1 MTFTV
6 PEVHHTPDRTTSTD
20 LPLSAEREAS
30 SRAVRLASIR
40 QVLISAAWFGLLTG
54 LVEGVALW
62 ALQQFGLMGGQL
74 TFLGFSAEI
83 IWIAAGFDLLLFSA
97 LGLVLGAVAWFLP
110 RLPVAVVSVFV
121 FGYLALFDW
130 LVVLLAG
137 RVRIWA
143 IPVPAI
149 GLAVQ
154 LARWV
159 RVRHH
164 AVGRFWQQSL
174 PWLAGVALLAFVGIQ
189 GSFYLVEQ
197 VGSSRLPAADA
208 DIPNVLVLLVDA
220 LRADHVSSYGYLRT
234 TSPNIDR
241 IAGQGVLFENAYS
254 TSSWT
259 QPSHAS
265 LLTGRYTYEHR
276 AELYRRL
283 DDTYPTIGELLQSHG
298 YRTGAFSA
306 NYRVFA
312 RRLGFGRGFHHFED
326 YYRSMAN
333 IAVNTVYGRLAE
345 VYLLHRVLGVEGET
359 GRRWADDMNGALLR
373 WIDRDSEKPF
383 FAFVNYFDVHD
394 PYVPP
399 QPYRGTFS
407 SLPDP
412 GGLIN
417 SYWGTDG
424 IYVPMTLDQ
433 LQGEVDA
440 YDGAI
445 AYVDHHIEQLMQE
458 LRARGLADNT
468 IIVIISDHG
477 ESFGEHGLLQHTNS
491 LYREVVHVPL
501 IICWPGHVPQGARV
515 AEPVSIAALPST
527 LAALIGDRDQVLF
540 PAPSLQQLWD
550 TPSIDL
556 DWPDP
561 IAELAQHSSSPVQN
575 PSAHGAMRS
584 VLDAQWHY
592 IAHTAYGEEL
602 YRWSD
607 DPGELIN
614 MADRAKARPLLEQFA
629 AYLAELRLAVES
641 EQVR

>member
-1 MTFTV
+1 MTVTV

-20 LPLSAEREAS
+20 LPFSAGREAS
-30 SRAVRLASIR
+30 PKAARLASIW

-110 RLPVAVVSVFV
+110 RLPVAAVSVFV

-197 VGSSRLPAADA
+197 VGTSRLPAADA
-208 DIPNVLVLLVDA
+208 HIPNVLVLLVDA

-234 TSPNIDR
+234 TSPNIDW

-265 LLTGRYTYEHR
+265 LLTGRYTYEHG

-283 DDTYPTIGELLQSHG
+283 DGTYPTIGEVLQSHG

-306 NYRVFA
+306 NYRVFT

-326 YYRSMAN
+326 YYRSIGN
-333 IAVNTVYGRLAE
+333 VAVNTVYGRLVE
-345 VYLLHRVLGVEGET
+345 VYVLHRVLGVEGET

-373 WIDRDSEKPF
+373 WIDRDRGKPF

-424 IYVPMTLDQ
+424 IYVPMTPDQ

-445 AYVDHHIEQLMQE
+445 SYVDYHIERLMQE
-458 LRARGLADNT
+458 LGTRGLAGNT
-468 IIVIISDHG
+468 ILVVTSDHG

-501 IICWPGHVPQGARV
+501 IIWWPGHVPQSVRV
-515 AEPVSIAALPST
+515 AEPVSNAALPST
-527 LAALIGDRDQVLF
+527 VLALIGKQDQALF
-540 PAPSLQQLWD
+540 PGPSLQQLWD
-550 TPSIDL
+550 TPNVDI

-561 IAELAQHSSSPVQN
+561 IAELAQHASSPAQN
-575 PSAHGAMRS
+575 PSAHGEMRS
-584 VLDAQWHY
+584 VQGAEWHY
-592 IAHTAYGEEL
+592 IVHTAYGEEL
-602 YRWSD
+602 YHWSA
-607 DPGELIN
+607 DPGETLDL
-614 MADRAKARPLLEQFA
+614 ADQVEVRSLVGRFA
-629 AYLAELRLAVES
+629 AYLAKLQPGLGDADR
-641 EQVR
+641 